1 MIAVIGAT
9 GNTGRATVKELKSLG
24 EDPLCVVRN
33 PDKAREVLGPD
44 TRTVVAEVTDRPAL
58 EKALK
63 GVKSVFVV
71 TGHNPQTAEQ
81 QINVLEAAKAAGVEN
96 IVKVSG
102 GRAIVRPDSET
113 VVGRAHYQIEE
124 AIKKSGLRWCIL
136 RPGLFM
142 QNTLAQAPLIKS
154 ESKMVLPFPKTLPL
168 AFIDVRDTGALGARV
183 LRDPAPHA
191 GKTYEFTGALSN
203 YEEFAKV
210 FSEVLGRTIT
220 YVAATLE
227 QAEQGMR
234 ARNMPDWLINHLLT
248 ISRVAEKGAFSTE
261 NTQPIRDIV
270 GRPPL
275 TLRQFVQD
283 HKAAFA

>member
-1 MIAVIGAT
+1 
-9 GNTGRATVKELKSLG
+9 
-24 EDPLCVVRN
+24 
-33 PDKAREVLGPD
+33 
-44 TRTVVAEVTDRPAL
+44 
-58 EKALK
+58 
-63 GVKSVFVV
+63 
-71 TGHNPQTAEQ
+71 
-81 QINVLEAAKAAGVEN
+81 
-96 IVKVSG
+96 
-102 GRAIVRPDSET
+102 
-113 VVGRAHYQIEE
+113 
-124 AIKKSGLRWCIL
+124 
-136 RPGLFM
+136 M